1 MGFRYWPHI
10 LVLAIIALVIF
21 GGPKLPDFARN
32 LGKTLRIL
40 KDEAKSL
47 TSDDEPKDAEEAD
60 EGSGKSSAKDESN
73 DK

>member
-47 TSDDEPKDAEEAD
+47 TSDDESKDDQEANED
-60 EGSGKSSAKDESN
+60 SGKPATKDETN

>member
-10 LVLAIIALVIF
+10 LVVAIIALVIF

-47 TSDDEPKDAEEAD
+47 SSDDEPKDAEEAD
-60 EGSGKSSAKDESN
+60 EGSGKPSSKDESN

>member
-1 MGFRYWPHI
+1 MGFRYWPH
-10 LVLAIIALVIF
+10 LVVLAIIALVIF

-40 KDEAKSL
+40 KEEAKSL
-47 TSDDEPKDAEEAD
+47 KSDDEPKDGEEANED
-60 EGSGKSSAKDESN
+60 SAKPAAKDETN

>member
-47 TSDDEPKDAEEAD
+47 TSDDESKDDKEANED
-60 EGSGKSSAKDESN
+60 SGKPATKDETN